1 MAKLYNSLGRQIQ
14 EIIPI
19 KDNQIGLYTCGPTV
33 YWYAHIGNLRTYVF
47 QDILKR
53 VLEYDGF
60 KVKHVM
66 NITDVGHLTSDADQG
81 EDKLEKGAA
90 RENKTVW
97 EIAQFY
103 TDAFLKDIDRLNII
117 RPDILV
123 KATDTI
129 QEQIDL
135 IKELEAKG
143 FTYQIADGIYFDTS
157 KLPSYGALWPNKME
171 LKAGARVEMA
181 EGKKNATDFALWKF
195 SPQDSKRQMEWESPW
210 GIGFPGWHTEC
221 VVMAGMHLGI
231 PFDIHCGGID
241 HVLIHHTNEIAQS
254 EAAYGKIPANFWMH
268 GEFMMI
274 DPLGSIS
281 LKNNSHICPHCGYE
295 NILKSKNDY
304 ILENDADGILLM
316 VECQNPECRKKFSG
330 MIKISKSKGNIILI
344 DNIIA
349 KGINPLAFRYL
360 CLTTHYRQKMNFS
373 WEALEGA
380 SNALKSIYEK
390 IQEYQKAGIADLSS
404 QAQEF
409 KQKFNDIVNE
419 DLNMPQTIALVWDLL
434 KSDLSDSDK
443 YSLLLDFDKILG
455 LDFAKIQGTAQTT
468 QEMFDAMM
476 DEEDKNTYLE
486 YKKAKLEKNYTKSD
500 ELRKKLI
507 EKGFTVRDRKDGAV
521 DLTKGF

>member
-1 MAKLYNSLGRQIQ
+1 
-14 EIIPI
+14 
-19 KDNQIGLYTCGPTV
+19 
-33 YWYAHIGNLRTYVF
+33 
-47 QDILKR
+47 
-53 VLEYDGF
+53 
-60 KVKHVM
+60 M
-66 NITDVGHLTSDADQG
+66 NITDVGHLTSDSDEG

-90 RENKTVW
+90 RENKTVY

-103 TDAFLKDIDRLNII
+103 TDAFLKDIDRLNIL

-123 KATDTI
+123 KATETI

-157 KLPSYGALWPNKME
+157 KLPTYGALWPNKME
-171 LKAGARVEMA
+171 IKAGARVEMA

-274 DPLGSIS
+274 
-281 LKNNSHICPHCGYE
+281 KT
-295 NILKSKNDY
+295 
-304 ILENDADGILLM
+304 DGQ
-316 VECQNPECRKKFSG
+316 EED
-330 MIKISKSKGNIILI
+330 KISKSKGNIILI
-344 DNIIA
+344 DDIIA

-380 SNALKSIYEK
+380 SNALKSIYDK
-390 IQEYQKAGIADLSS
+390 VQEYQKAGTADLSD
-404 QAQEF
+404 QAKEF

-419 DLNMPQTIALVWDLL
+419 DLNMPQTIALIWDLL
-434 KSDLSDSDK
+434 KSDLSATDK

-455 LDFAKIQGTAQTT
+455 LDLDKIKEAELPSEVLTLAQERQTAREQK
-468 QEMFDAMM
+468 DWA
-476 DEEDKNTYLE
+476 
-486 YKKAKLEKNYTKSD
+486 KSD
-500 ELRKKLI
+500 QLRDKIKDLGWEVKDSNQGFELKKI
-507 EKGFTVRDRKDGAV
+507 
-521 DLTKGF
+521 

>member
-1 MAKLYNSLGRQIQ
+1 MAKLYNSLGRQVQ
-14 EIIPI
+14 ELTPI

-47 QDILKR
+47 EDILKR

-97 EIAQFY
+97 EVAQFY
-103 TDAFLKDIDRLNII
+103 TDAFLKDIDRLNIL

-135 IKELEAKG
+135 VKELEAKG

-157 KLPSYGALWPNKME
+157 KLPTYGALWPNKME
-171 LKAGARVEMA
+171 IKAGARVEMA

-274 DPLGSIS
+274 
-281 LKNNSHICPHCGYE
+281 KT
-295 NILKSKNDY
+295 
-304 ILENDADGILLM
+304 DGQ
-316 VECQNPECRKKFSG
+316 EED
-330 MIKISKSKGNIILI
+330 KISKSKGNIILI
-344 DNIIA
+344 DDIIA

-380 SNALKSIYEK
+380 SNALKSIYDK
-390 IQEYQKAGIADLSS
+390 VQEYQKSGTAQLTDK
-404 QAQEF
+404 AQEF
-409 KQKFNDIVNE
+409 QQKFKDIVNE
-419 DLNMPQTIALVWDLL
+419 DLNMPQAIALIWDLL
-434 KSDLSDSDK
+434 KSDLSATDK
-443 YSLLLDFDKILG
+443 YSLLLDFDKVLGLG
-455 LDFAKIQGTAQTT
+455 LDQIKEAELPLEVLTLAQERQTAREQK
-468 QEMFDAMM
+468 DWA
-476 DEEDKNTYLE
+476 
-486 YKKAKLEKNYTKSD
+486 KSD
-500 ELRKKLI
+500 QL
-507 EKGFTVRDRKDGAV
+507 RDRIKDLGWEVKDSAQ
-521 DLTKGF
+521 GFELKKI